1 MTKLVFLVEYTSLA
15 RWNSIFRTKKI
26 NFCIIIVLKIYIGPK
41 QELARSNINLK
52 NVNLL
57 TNINELDKNILVKVR
72 STGKLLDAK
81 VDIKDNENVKVNLL
95 KPEYGIS
102 PGQACV
108 FYKKDQFGHKVL
120 GGGWIKD

>member
-1 MTKLVFLVEYTSLA
+1 M
-15 RWNSIFRTKKI
+15 KI
-26 NFCIIIVLKIYIGPK
+26 NIFFLGIIIFFLNCSKIIAEEVIFNAEK
-41 QELARSNINLK
+41 INI
-52 NVNLL
+52 
-57 TNINELDKNILVKVR
+57 E
-72 STGKLLDAK
+72 
-81 VDIKDNENVKVNLL
+81 DNENVKVNLL